1 MNINSWQFAQLLF
14 NCVLFSSE
22 MFWCGRLIASSNN
35 MIILFTCCKVDVFIF
50 CLYYTAFP
58 KKMVAVKAT
67 FLQLLEGVRKMSIA
81 VVIKKWFQPF
91 RAESKQLYFI
101 CRKLKPLRI
110 CLSYFPC
117 GNRSP
122 NERCSPVNLHT
133 FAWNTGR
140 YKLQAFLFRCLF

>member
-1 MNINSWQFAQLLF
+1 ML
-14 NCVLFSSE
+14 NCCLIVFLFSSE

-58 KKMVAVKAT
+58 KKMVAIKAT

-91 RAESKQLYFI
+91 RAESKQFYLI
-101 CRKLKPLRI
+101 CRKLKPLRM
-110 CLSYFPC
+110 CLSYFPL
-117 GNRSP
+117 RKPIPKRKVFHRQS
-122 NERCSPVNLHT
+122 SYL
-133 FAWNTGR
+133 
-140 YKLQAFLFRCLF
+140 CLKYWQV